1 MEYSDLNIRI
11 NELKTQLLCTFA
23 HLNDV
28 NIVADYIQQNY
39 TIPEHRIFIFAAGH
53 NPNTLYCT
61 YNALHS
67 DRRGQNT
74 ISIHR
79 KKETNTLYTVN
90 ALNEV
95 IVAVNNGVL
104 DKSYQLDWSQFQN
117 SFILTADTGYRVIEL
132 VFHKKVSWN

>member
-1 MEYSDLNIRI
+1 M
-11 NELKTQLLCTFA
+11 KTQLLCTFA

-28 NIVADYIQQNY
+28 NIVTDYIQQNY
-39 TIPEHRIFIFAAGH
+39 TIPESRIFIFAAGH
-53 NPNTLYCT
+53 NQNTLYCT
-61 YNALHS
+61 YNALYS

-117 SFILTADTGYRVIEL
+117 SFILTNDAGYRVIEL
-132 VFHKKVSWN
+132 IFHKKVSWN

>member
-1 MEYSDLNIRI
+1 M
-11 NELKTQLLCTFA
+11 KTQLLCTFA

-132 VFHKKVSWN
+132 VFHKKVSWT

>member
-1 MEYSDLNIRI
+1 
-11 NELKTQLLCTFA
+11 LKTQLLCTFA

-28 NIVADYIQQNY
+28 NIVTDYIQQNY
-39 TIPEHRIFIFAAGH
+39 TIPESRIFIFAAGH
-53 NPNTLYCT
+53 NQNTLYCT
-61 YNALHS
+61 YNALYS

-117 SFILTADTGYRVIEL
+117 SFILTNDAGYRVIEL
-132 VFHKKVSWN
+132 IFHKKVSWN